1 MISPIAFRQFG
12 PAASYNPEVRK
23 PMARAKLTDDQYA
36 ICTPILL
43 GFSFERKSWG
53 AFAMSRLQDVVW
65 NDDAFRALVLGAR
78 QKKLIDAL
86 VREHASESNGFDD
99 VIVGK
104 GRGLIGLLAGAPGCG
119 KTLTAEA
126 VAETTRKPLYAVSAG
141 ELGTTPESV
150 ESRLNGVLELAQMWD
165 AVLLLDEA
173 EVFLQQRDV
182 TNVKRNA
189 LVSIFLRQLEYYQ
202 GILMLTTNMPEQCD
216 AAFESRI
223 HFSVN
228 YPKLDFAARRTIWSM
243 FFSRASI
250 EVDDVELD
258 RLASREING
267 RQIKNVFS
275 SATTISRADGWSKL
289 AVDNIDIV
297 LEVLNDWQ
305 SATRNASQNRV
316 QDNVTCPI

>member
-1 MISPIAFRQFG
+1 MGYVPKMSLIVSLAD
-12 PAASYNPEVRK
+12 VRH
-23 PMARAKLTDDQYA
+23 
-36 ICTPILL
+36 I
-43 GFSFERKSWG
+43 G
-53 AFAMSRLQDVVW
+53 AFAMSRLRDVVW
-65 NDDAFRALVLGAR
+65 NDDAFRALVLGDR
-78 QKKLIDAL
+78 QKKLIHAL

-104 GRGLIGLLAGAPGCG
+104 GRGLIGLLAGTPGCG

-150 ESRLNGVLELAQMWD
+150 ESRLKRVLELAQMWD

-202 GILMLTTNMPEQCD
+202 GILILTTNMPEQCD

-223 HFSVN
+223 HFSVHF
-228 YPKLDFAARRTIWSM
+228 PKLDRTARRTIWSM
-243 FFSRASI
+243 FFTRASI
-250 EVDDVELD
+250 EVDDAELD

-275 SATTISRADGWSKL
+275 SAMTISRADGSPKL
-289 AVDNIDIV
+289 GIDSIDVV

-305 SATRNASQNRV
+305 SATRVSQVLR
-316 QDNVTCPI
+316 